1 MALFRKYNPLQA
13 EFQQECVT
21 QQRTSFLG
29 NNTIQLI
36 STDIVIMVQTYV
48 KKRNVFLPIL
58 SAIDTLSSVGG
69 IHNHVQLYID
79 SE

>member
-21 QQRTSFLG
+21 HQRTSFLR
-29 NNTIQLI
+29 NSTIQLI
-36 STDIVIMVQTYV
+36 STDIVLMGQTYV

-58 SAIDTLSSVGG
+58 SAIDTVSSGG
-69 IHNHVQLYID
+69 GGNT
-79 SE
+79 